1 MKRNKFLAVLVCVF
15 LALSAAGPV
24 LAGQEAAGLQ
34 LNLIRNFGYGGFT
47 KIQGDFTLRIS
58 NPPADLKEASFF
70 VDGELLA
77 TVSSAPYQTK
87 FRTADYSPGQHRLSA
102 KGVLEDGSR
111 LESNAITKTFL
122 SGEEAWS
129 ETSSILVPL
138 LVGVGVLTLLGLG
151 VPLVLSRKKD
161 FVLGQY
167 GPAGGV
173 VCPRCGLPFSR
184 SALAPNLLVGK
195 LVRCP
200 HCGKVSVLARAAPD
214 RLAEAERKYSDTQG
228 TSSLQ
233 QTKTEELQR
242 MLDDSRFEE

>member
-1 MKRNKFLAVLVCVF
+1 MMKRKFLAVLACIF
-15 LALSAAGPV
+15 LALSAAGTA

-47 KIQGDFTLRIS
+47 KIQGEFTLRIA
-58 NPPADLKEASFF
+58 NPPTDLTEASFF

-77 TVSSAPYQTK
+77 AINSAPFQTK
-87 FRTADYSPGQHRLSA
+87 FHTADFSPGEHRLSA
-102 KGVLEDGSR
+102 SGTMDDGSQ
-111 LESNAITKTFL
+111 LESNTITKTFL
-122 SGEEAWS
+122 SSEEAWS
-129 ETSSILVPL
+129 ETSGILVPL

-167 GPAGGV
+167 GPAGGA

-184 SALAPNLLVGK
+184 SALAPNLVVGK
-195 LVRCP
+195 LARCP

-228 TSSLQ
+228 MSSLQ
-233 QTKTEELQR
+233 QTKTEELQK